1 MAVSACKLRDLIG
14 AATTHVLDHAEELTD
29 LDRAIGDGDHGVN
42 MSRGCEAVLR
52 DLEAI
57 AGLPLGE
64 AANLIGRT
72 LVMTIGGA
80 SGPLFGTFFMRFG
93 DALIASATEGGMVGP
108 FDAAV
113 CAVAARGKSRAG
125 EKTMLD
131 VLVPVGEALRAGK
144 ERLELLR
151 HLRATAIDAAAGTIG
166 MIATKGRA
174 SYLGGRS
181 VGHMDPGARSSALIV
196 EAVCLVLERLE

>member
-1 MAVSACKLRDLIG
+1 MSVWRLRDLVEAAAAHVIG
-14 AATTHVLDHAEELTD
+14 HAEELTD

-42 MSRGCEAVLR
+42 MSRGCEAVLA
-52 DLEAI
+52 DLQAI
-57 AGLPLGE
+57 SGLPLGE

-93 DALIASATEGGMVGP
+93 DAVIASATRGEFVEA

-113 CAVAARGKSRAG
+113 RAVAARGKSKAG

-131 VLVPVGEALRAGK
+131 VLVPVGDALRAC
-144 ERLELLR
+144 EACSELLR
-151 HLRATAIDAAAGTIG
+151 HVRATAHDAAAGTIG